1 MPIIARLL
9 SFIAPARTW
18 LIGGAVL
25 AVVVAGG
32 WLWMSR
38 ASALSDLEAA
48 QARYNQLEA
57 AHTGTLA
64 ALDRVRKDAEIADSI
79 IARET
84 ARRQA
89 VESLNAELTRS
100 IDNAPDN
107 GCVGPAVRSVV
118 DGLREAVTDY
128 TD

>member
-1 MPIIARLL
+1 MPIVTRLL
-9 SFIAPARTW
+9 SLIAPARMW
-18 LIGGAVL
+18 LIGGVVL
-25 AVVVAGG
+25 AVIVVGG

-38 ASALSDLEAA
+38 AAALSDLEAA

-79 IARET
+79 IMRET
-84 ARRQA
+84 TRRQA
-89 VESLNAELTRS
+89 VESLNAKLTRS

-118 DGLREAVTDY
+118 DGLRAATTDHA
-128 TD
+128 D